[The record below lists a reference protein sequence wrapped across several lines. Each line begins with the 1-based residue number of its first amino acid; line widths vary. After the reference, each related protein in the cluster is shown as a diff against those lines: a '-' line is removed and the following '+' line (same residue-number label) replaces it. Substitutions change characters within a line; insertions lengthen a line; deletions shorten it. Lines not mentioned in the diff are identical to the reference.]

1 MQRFHNTM
9 LNIKAGR
16 DLVIDFE
23 KNWATVLAKL
33 EILPLCITILQ
44 CDLLQNFFQ
53 FHSISSKEHTIR
65 SLLLIRFFL
74 QFNSVIQSEKK
85 FKSIWSM
92 RILPLNCP
100 HQKIPSQ
107 SGQRE
112 SSLSSSGS
120 TFSGIPISTLI
131 ICVYNLQK
139 CQSHDSGQL
148 KNYSYHASLSS
159 IQSLIYH
166 LEILQLISV

>member
-1 MQRFHNTM
+1 M

-53 FHSISSKEHTIR
+53 FHSIFSKEHTIR

-92 RILPLNCP
+92 RVLTLNCP

-112 SSLSSSGS
+112 SSLSSSAS
-120 TFSGIPISTLI
+120 TFLVFPLAFSSFVFTTFRNANLMTLVNSNI
-131 ICVYNLQK
+131 
-139 CQSHDSGQL
+139 
-148 KNYSYHASLSS
+148 YSYHASLSS

-166 LEILQLISV
+166 LEILQLSV